1 MKYALKNIKRQL
13 EEMQI
18 MKFIVL
24 LKETRKRGHG
34 DTGVNRECKA
44 NEATIYLGKE
54 KLQHNNVFN

>member
-1 MKYALKNIKRQL
+1 
-13 EEMQI
+13 MQI